1 MAEPVEGTHRMD
13 TFEKLDWT
21 KFASAL
27 RTMATKKLD
36 ESSNLALRC
45 NAAGAAQE
53 RMIGELLRCIAVAI
67 DDAQSDTRLARA
79 SRSQ

>member
-1 MAEPVEGTHRMD
+1 MDLVEQ
-13 TFEKLDWT
+13 LDWT

-27 RTMATKKLD
+27 RTMATEKLD
-36 ESSNLALRC
+36 ESSNLAMRC

-67 DDAQSDTRLARA
+67 DAAQANANLTRA